1 MLAIARALLLNPEL
15 LILDEPTEGLAPII
29 VPRHPGAPA
38 RAQGRGPDHPPGRAE
53 LPLRHRARRPVYVL
67 GKGRVQ
73 WQGAS
78 AALVADSEVQ
88 KAWLGI

>member
-1 MLAIARALLLNPEL
+1 M
-15 LILDEPTEGLAPII
+15 
-29 VPRHPGAPA
+29 PGSGD
-38 RAQGRGPDHPPGRAE
+38 Q
-53 LPLRHRARRPVYVL
+53 LRDRVDRDFPVVDSAYVL